1 MYIKVPVIY
10 WAIFVTLVGYLIYTG
25 ANKDSPGRDFS
36 RQISTVFG
44 TFLKKY
50 LRYRNF
56 IYLIGKP

>member
-1 MYIKVPVIY
+1 MKITE
-10 WAIFVTLVGYLIYTG
+10 IFCSLLNGKYTG
-25 ANKDSPGRDFS
+25 ANKGPPGRDFL

-50 LRYRNF
+50 LRYRTF